1 MGSHKFGLIIAGSVF
16 CSSLVFAKII
26 DSTAVTVGNQPILA
40 SELEK
45 MTRELAG
52 GRDLASLPQE
62 EQKALRQKALE
73 TLEEEALLRSEGKKL
88 GFEVS
93 QKQIDETKKNV
104 MSRYGWTEAQFNA
117 ALQAQGLTLQK
128 YEDLLR
134 RQLLKLNIVQAK
146 VKGRTQVTQQDVEV
160 RYKQLYG
167 NAPAEVKL
175 HLYQLLFKIEPDA
188 KPALVQAI
196 RRKAEDIRA
205 KIRSASDM
213 KSLAKD
219 SKLKASYSDL
229 GFVQKG
235 ELDQAFEKAA
245 FSTDEGKTT
254 PPIRTPDSWRILFV
268 KEKSVVDK
276 IPLEKVEKDLHN
288 KLEEEEVERAF
299 RQYID
304 ELRAS
309 ALIQI
314 HNEANQ

>member
-52 GRDLASLPQE
+52 GRDLASLPKE

-93 QKQIDETKKNV
+93 QKQIDDTKKNV
-104 MSRYGWTEAQFNA
+104 MSRYGWTEAQFSA

-175 HLYQLLFKIEPDA
+175 HLCQLLFKIEPDA

-196 RRKAEDIRA
+196 RQKAEDVRA

-219 SKLKASYSDL
+219 PKLKASYSDL

-235 ELDQAFEKAA
+235 ELDQAFENAA

-254 PPIRTPDSWRILFV
+254 SPIRTPDSWRILFV